1 LGLFGRQA
9 FMSPEM
15 VRSSFLSFQY
25 RSQKAVDQLGAVFR
39 SASQAWED
47 TLREEAVRARVDRV

>member
-1 LGLFGRQA
+1 
-9 FMSPEM
+9 MSPEM

-25 RSQKAVDQLGAVFR
+25 RSQKAVDQLGVVFR

-47 TLREEAVRARVDRV
+47 TLREEAARAGVDRV